1 LYKPLDGRDWEKLG
15 LALVGRALLSKAVI
29 QLSADGWG
37 FDPSLLFGLRQH
49 CPGVYRLYGRVNGDL
64 QEGLCQGGAFPD
76 CYCQCLH
83 PRGEPLATHASTGDP
98 STPAGSFGLVS
109 CGVRAPFL

>member
-1 LYKPLDGRDWEKLG
+1 MYKPLDGRDWEKLG

-49 CPGVYRLYGRVNGDL
+49 CPGVYRLYGRVKDDL
-64 QEGLCQGGAFPD
+64 QEGLCQGGPSQTATASAFIPVVSPW
-76 CYCQCLH
+76 Q
-83 PRGEPLATHASTGDP
+83 P
-98 STPAGSFGLVS
+98 TPPQETLQHQQVVLV
-109 CGVRAPFL
+109 